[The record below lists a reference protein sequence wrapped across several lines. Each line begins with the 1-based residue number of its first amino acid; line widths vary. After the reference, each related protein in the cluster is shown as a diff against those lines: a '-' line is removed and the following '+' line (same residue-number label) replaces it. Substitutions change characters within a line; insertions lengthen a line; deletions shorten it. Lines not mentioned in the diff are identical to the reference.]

1 MGFRMN
7 DLTQKTSGADPASR
21 MGEYYILNSSHWAD
35 GIGPGL
41 RIHNEDRLIPP
52 GQYVVPLPTG
62 EPGQYP
68 ERPHLLH
75 VPIEGGML
83 RDFEIWSGIWIISE
97 RFKRVLE
104 SVDAAGFA
112 FVECDLSLADGSR
125 GPQYYFCSVVR
136 ALDAIDE
143 SASRMKIKY
152 DRDFITGESVKLYS
166 ALGGASLVFRPEV
179 VGAAHIFTQPRLGV
193 ESICDRVMYE
203 ALVAAALEGIDLRD
217 AADF

>member
-1 MGFRMN
+1 MSNPSDAPDAAQR
-7 DLTQKTSGADPASR
+7 PSR

-41 RIHNEDRLIPP
+41 RIFNEDKLIPP
-52 GQYVVPLPTG
+52 GHYLVELPTG
-62 EPGQYP
+62 EPDQYP
-68 ERPHLLH
+68 EKPHLLH

-83 RDFEIWSGIWIISE
+83 RDFEIWAGIWIISE
-97 RFKRVLE
+97 RLKRVLE

-112 FVECDLSLADGSR
+112 FAECDFSLADGSR

-136 ALDAIDE
+136 SLDAIDE
-143 SASRMKIKY
+143 GASRMKIKY
-152 DRDFITGESVKLYS
+152 ERDFITGEDVKLYS
-166 ALGGASLVFRPEV
+166 VLGGASLVFRPEA
-179 VGAAHIFTQPRLGV
+179 VGNAHIFTQPQLGV

-203 ALVAAALEGIDLRD
+203 ALVAANLDGVDLRD